1 MVKTLRR
8 AESKSKG
15 ILQGGNLSPLLYN
28 IYMHEFDEWVINT
41 LTPEFE
47 VGKRKKAN
55 PEYTKLV
62 RKGKNSIKGRLIM
75 PTLDEGFKRLK
86 YIRYADDFLIGVIGS
101 KMDCIELINKI
112 KIFLKERL
120 GLTLNVEKT
129 KITNASQDSAKFLGY
144 NIHITP
150 PSKQI
155 VRRVKPGRLT
165 RLVGR
170 PVFDAPIKSIADKLE
185 SLGFVHKRTKMPTRN
200 GKFTHH
206 TLPDLI
212 NHYKTVEYGIRNYY
226 RIANNFGRLAA
237 RVH

>member
-120 GLTLNVEKT
+120 GLTLNV
-129 KITNASQDSAKFLGY
+129 
-144 NIHITP
+144 
-150 PSKQI
+150 
-155 VRRVKPGRLT
+155 
-165 RLVGR
+165 
-170 PVFDAPIKSIADKLE
+170 
-185 SLGFVHKRTKMPTRN
+185 
-200 GKFTHH
+200 
-206 TLPDLI
+206 
-212 NHYKTVEYGIRNYY
+212 
-226 RIANNFGRLAA
+226 
-237 RVH
+237 